1 MKNHF
6 RLFNASMMS
15 LFMVFQCVK
24 INAQN
29 IELTIKGIR
38 STKGTLQI
46 GVFKDNESFKKEK
59 SYKDLKFP
67 KTNVING
74 TLTITFDFEP
84 GVFGFALLDD
94 ENNNGKMDYNF
105 FGYPMEGFGF
115 SNYYH
120 RGLSRPDLDAFSFS
134 LKRDVNQKI
143 IIEIRYM

>member
-46 GVFKDNESFKKEK
+46 GVFKDNEIDFLFNRK
-59 SYKDLKFP
+59 SELVNKMLNDL
-67 KTNVING
+67 
-74 TLTITFDFEP
+74 
-84 GVFGFALLDD
+84 
-94 ENNNGKMDYNF
+94 
-105 FGYPMEGFGF
+105 
-115 SNYYH
+115 
-120 RGLSRPDLDAFSFS
+120 
-134 LKRDVNQKI
+134 
-143 IIEIRYM
+143 